1 MGSNCGISI
10 SKYGSSDILVCS
22 VHGQIREFSTEERN
36 DTPEYQRAI
45 KTETA
50 IHLAAY

>member
-1 MGSNCGISI
+1 MAGKCTLSV
-10 SKYGSSDILVCS
+10 SKYGTSDILVCS

-36 DTPEYQRAI
+36 DTPEYQKAI
-45 KTETA
+45 KAETA